1 MAFTHLHVHT
11 EYSLLDGAARIDKLV
26 ARAKELGM
34 EALAITDH
42 GVMYGAVQF
51 YEQCKKQGIKPIIG
65 CEVYTAARTRFD
77 KDSVLDR
84 NHGHLV
90 LLVKNDKGYQ
100 NLIKIVSQAYRE
112 GYYYKPRVDHDL
124 LRQYSEGIIALSAC
138 LAGKVQQELLLD
150 NYEGAKKEAL
160 ELLDIFG
167 EGNFYL
173 ELQDQGLEEDK
184 KVNRGLRILSKDTG
198 IPMVATND
206 VHYIME
212 EDAAAHDVLLCIQTK
227 SNFSDPKRMR
237 FGSDQFYLKSEEEM
251 RNLFPDVPEAI
262 DNTMEVAAKCNFDF
276 EFGHYHIPVF
286 RVPDGYTENSYF
298 EYLCWSGLEHRYG
311 TTEPIASAFRKAPAV
326 PPEDMESLAPTVSS
340 ELKDRMRYEVQ
351 TIEKMGY
358 VGYHLIVWDYVNW
371 AKGHG
376 IMVGPGRGS
385 AAGAIATYC
394 MEITDIDPIKFKLI
408 FERFLNIE
416 RVSMPD
422 IDMDFCIERRGEVID
437 YVKEHYGVDNVSQI
451 STFGTLKARAV
462 FKDVAKVMEI
472 PFSRSL
478 EISKMIPEDL
488 KITLD
493 KALEE
498 SPDFRKVYDEDPQI
512 KHVVD
517 TAKVLEGLAR
527 HSSTHAAGV
536 VVSSEPVDRYVPL
549 VMTDRGLA
557 TQFTMTEI
565 EHLGLLKMDF
575 LGLRNLTAIREC
587 LRMVKLN
594 TGLDIDLQ
602 KIDYEEPEVYKLVAS
617 GNTTGIF
624 QLESGGMTGFMKELG
639 PTCLEDLIAGIS
651 LYRPG
656 PMDSIPTYIASKKN
670 PETIKYLTPELEP
683 ILAPTYGCIVYQE
696 QVMDI
701 VRLLGGYSYGRA
713 DLVRRAMSKKKADVM
728 AKERE
733 YFIHGK
739 FNDDGTI
746 DVPGCIRNGIDETAA
761 NTIFDQMTSFAA
773 YAFNKSHAAA
783 YAVVAYQTAWLKY
796 HYPAEFMASL
806 MTYPAD
812 KNSVATLIR
821 NSKEMGIPTL
831 PPSVLE
837 SEKQFSAKDGKIR
850 YGLLGVKHVGESV
863 VEEIIAARQRKMPK
877 DIFEF
882 IDGLDVHV
890 INRGA
895 MEALIRAGA
904 LDCFPGNRAQKL
916 AVIGDLI
923 AGAQSEAKNS
933 LTGQISLFSMAG
945 VSETLHLDRRLPP
958 AEDFPKQDL
967 LAMEKEMLGVYITG
981 HPLDDVAE
989 KIKEI
994 TDMDTERLAAYAASI
1009 EENADME
1016 SEAGEDESVA
1026 EDFGVKDGA
1035 AYTMA
1040 GLISGKKT
1048 MVTKKGTMM
1057 AFMTLE
1063 DLYGT
1068 IEVVVFPRTFELDRQ
1083 FIENDNVIVVRGKLD
1098 MKDDTPKLLA
1108 EKIIL
1113 LEDYSGPLKSGP
1125 RKNEVPA
1132 APRPKGQMLKLVI
1145 PQVYSEEEGIRAF
1158 KGIARN
1164 FRGDMPIAIMLMST
1178 GHKYRLGYDLWVD
1191 PCREFFDSARRIFG
1205 ADCFKE

>member
-1 MAFTHLHVHT
+1 
-11 EYSLLDGAARIDKLV
+11 
-26 ARAKELGM
+26 
-34 EALAITDH
+34 
-42 GVMYGAVQF
+42 
-51 YEQCKKQGIKPIIG
+51 
-65 CEVYTAARTRFD
+65 
-77 KDSVLDR
+77 
-84 NHGHLV
+84 
-90 LLVKNDKGYQ
+90 
-100 NLIKIVSQAYRE
+100 
-112 GYYYKPRVDHDL
+112 
-124 LRQYSEGIIALSAC
+124 
-138 LAGKVQQELLLD
+138 
-150 NYEGAKKEAL
+150 
-160 ELLDIFG
+160 
-167 EGNFYL
+167 
-173 ELQDQGLEEDK
+173 
-184 KVNRGLRILSKDTG
+184 
-198 IPMVATND
+198 
-206 VHYIME
+206 
-212 EDAAAHDVLLCIQTK
+212 
-227 SNFSDPKRMR
+227 
-237 FGSDQFYLKSEEEM
+237 
-251 RNLFPDVPEAI
+251 
-262 DNTMEVAAKCNFDF
+262 
-276 EFGHYHIPVF
+276 
-286 RVPDGYTENSYF
+286 
-298 EYLCWSGLEHRYG
+298 
-311 TTEPIASAFRKAPAV
+311 
-326 PPEDMESLAPTVSS
+326 
-340 ELKDRMRYEVQ
+340 
-351 TIEKMGY
+351 
-358 VGYHLIVWDYVNW
+358 
-371 AKGHG
+371 
-376 IMVGPGRGS
+376 
-385 AAGAIATYC
+385 
-394 MEITDIDPIKFKLI
+394 
-408 FERFLNIE
+408 
-416 RVSMPD
+416 
-422 IDMDFCIERRGEVID
+422 
-437 YVKEHYGVDNVSQI
+437 
-451 STFGTLKARAV
+451 
-462 FKDVAKVMEI
+462 
-472 PFSRSL
+472 
-478 EISKMIPEDL
+478 
-488 KITLD
+488 
-493 KALEE
+493 
-498 SPDFRKVYDEDPQI
+498 
-512 KHVVD
+512 
-517 TAKVLEGLAR
+517 
-527 HSSTHAAGV
+527 
-536 VVSSEPVDRYVPL
+536 
-549 VMTDRGLA
+549 
-557 TQFTMTEI
+557 
-565 EHLGLLKMDF
+565 
-575 LGLRNLTAIREC
+575 
-587 LRMVKLN
+587 MVKLN

-739 FNDDGTI
+739 LNDDGTI

-981 HPLDDVAE
+981 HPLDDVEE